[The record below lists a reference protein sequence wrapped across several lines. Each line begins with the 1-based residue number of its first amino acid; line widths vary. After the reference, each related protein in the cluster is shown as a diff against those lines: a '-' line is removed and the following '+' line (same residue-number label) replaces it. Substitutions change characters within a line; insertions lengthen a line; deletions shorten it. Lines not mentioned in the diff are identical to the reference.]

1 MEARAIVIKDNE
13 VSENGFKI
21 LKESSEKVKNDFEVK
36 RFDAITP
43 DRVDELME
51 EYQIK
56 WNYPWEGEVVD
67 FGTGLKKK
75 SYPTG
80 DPKKRIACALSHYM
94 LWKESVDTGKTLLI
108 LEHDAVFQ
116 LKMDFDI
123 SRTLFKIVGINNP
136 LMCTRK
142 ARLYYQL
149 VKDNQVEVQAVPW
162 IDSDR
167 MIPQGLAG
175 NSAYIITPTAANDLI
190 EKIHEPL
197 VGMWPNDA
205 LMCRQLFHYLGVT
218 RKFYTSVQ
226 GLPSTTTL

>member
-1 MEARAIVIKDNE
+1 MRAYIISIPGHEDSQKHADNCIRSIIDTH
-13 VSENGFKI
+13 SE
-21 LKESSEKVKNDFEVK
+21 LDVEKFN
-36 RFDAITP
+36 AITP
-43 DRVDELME
+43 KNVDSKLDEAN
-51 EYQIK
+51 IK

-123 SRTLFKIVGINNP
+123 SQTLFKIVGINNP